1 MPFDTS
7 IAITAQARRID
18 RPHIAAMAPRNTG
31 DDDSSRDHIDIGGD
45 DVGFDFDFDL
55 GAVVFVAGSVLAGDF
70 VDIFNASPSHSHS
83 SSGAAIGTAI
93 AMGTLSRSVCERVG
107 SLGLIVLS
115 PFSRSSSVSKAR
127 TAIGRMEDCV
137 K

>member
-7 IAITAQARRID
+7 ITITAQARRID

-45 DVGFDFDFDL
+45 DVGFGFDF
-55 GAVVFVAGSVLAGDF
+55 GAVVFVGGSVLAGDF
-70 VDIFNASPSHSHS
+70 VDIFNTSPSPSHS

-115 PFSRSSSVSKAR
+115 PCSRSSSVSKAR

>member
-45 DVGFDFDFDL
+45 DVGFDFDF
-55 GAVVFVAGSVLAGDF
+55 GAVVFVGGSVLAGDF
-70 VDIFNASPSHSHS
+70 VDIFNASPSHS

-107 SLGLIVLS
+107 SLGLIVIS